1 MVAPKPKSNT
11 GISAVYTNTTGAIAS
26 VFSAVNNVA
35 VAGEYLSKNTIVSAK
50 TGLLDTYLEVL
61 AKFNV
66 DTSEMTPIQIREQ
79 AEAILDF

>member
-26 VFSAVNNVA
+26 VFSAFNNVA